1 MESYAEQFVITL
13 PSNSQSGNA
22 PDKFRTQLPTSLH
35 FDDDWEVAL
44 YTIVYPRTWQNVPA
58 GNMITVTTTVADSSS
73 KEVRY
78 ESIPAAH
85 YDSVEILARTI
96 QQQINRDNNPMLPS
110 LRFHS
115 TERKVYFLIPF
126 GTSLQFDSEISAI
139 LGLRDGALVDV
150 TSTGASTAAMAT
162 DVTAIY
168 VYSNIVQPQVVGN
181 TYSSLLQIVP
191 VQGQFGDIVQYSP
204 PKLLYVP
211 LRSNTISSIE
221 INLARSS
228 AELISF
234 QTGHVIVQ
242 LHFQK
247 RNRF

>member
-1 MESYAEQFVITL
+1 MESYTEQFVVTL
-13 PSNSQSGNA
+13 PSNAQKGNT
-22 PDKFRTQLPTSLH
+22 PDKFRTQLPISLR
-35 FDDDWEVAL
+35 FDDEWEVAL
-44 YTIVYPRTWQNVPA
+44 YTVVYPRTWQNVPA
-58 GNMITVTTTVADSSS
+58 GNLITVTTSVADSIS
-73 KEVRY
+73 KDVRY

-85 YDSVEILARTI
+85 YDSIDLLTRTL
-96 QQQINRDNNPMLPS
+96 QNQINPQNNPMLPS

-115 TERKVYFLIPF
+115 TERKVYFHIPV
-126 GTSLQFDSEISAI
+126 GGSLQFDSELSAL
-139 LGLRDGALVDV
+139 LGIHDGTVVD
-150 TSTGASTAAMAT
+150 STTMGAFTASTAI

-168 VYSNIVQPQVVGN
+168 VYANIVQPQVVGN

-191 VQGQFGDIVQYSP
+191 VQGLFGDIVQYSP
-204 PKLLYVP
+204 TKLLYVP

-228 AELISF
+228 GEAITF

-247 RNRF
+247 RSRF

>member
-1 MESYAEQFVITL
+1 MESYAEQFVVTL
-13 PSNSQSGNA
+13 PSNSQSGNT

-44 YTIVYPRTWQNVPA
+44 YTVVYPRTWQNVPV
-58 GNMITVTTTVADSSS
+58 GNTTTVTTSVAESTS
-73 KEVRY
+73 KEIRY
-78 ESIPAAH
+78 ESIPAGH
-85 YDSVEILARTI
+85 YDNVDVLARTL
-96 QQQINRDNNPMLPS
+96 QRQINPENNPLLPS

-115 TERKVYFLIPF
+115 TERKVYFLIPV
-126 GTSLQFDSEISAI
+126 GASLQFDAELSAI
-139 LGLRDGALVDV
+139 LGLRDGAIVDT
-150 TSTGASTAAMAT
+150 TSTGASTASIAT

-168 VYSNIVQPQVVGN
+168 VYVNIVQPQVVGN

-191 VQGQFGDIVQYSP
+191 VQGNFGDIVQYSP
-204 PKLLYVP
+204 PKLLYLP
-211 LRSNTISSIE
+211 LRSNTINSID
-221 INLARSS
+221 ISLARSS
-228 AELISF
+228 AEPISF